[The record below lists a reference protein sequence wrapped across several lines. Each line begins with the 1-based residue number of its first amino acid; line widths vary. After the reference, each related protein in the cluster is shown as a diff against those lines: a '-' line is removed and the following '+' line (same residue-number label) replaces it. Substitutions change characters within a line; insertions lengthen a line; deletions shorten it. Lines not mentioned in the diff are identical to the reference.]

1 MSRTVT
7 AMYDSRS
14 EAEAARSRL
23 TASNIDAE
31 RVRIIDKSSSPTT
44 GSYSSSSGSTGASG
58 GDGQGFWASLKDMF
72 VPDEDRHA
80 YGEGISRG
88 GFLLCA
94 EVDENEVDEA
104 CRLLE
109 ESNSVDFD
117 QREQSWR
124 SEGWNGQYS
133 GATTGGFAGG
143 SAAMTDSMTGS
154 NPGSQSLGSQTTTG
168 GTGQSFGTTS
178 QASTGQSFGTT
189 DRTSTVAEEHIPIV
203 EEELRIGKRE
213 VNRGGA
219 RVRSYVREVPVH
231 EQVTLR
237 EEHVS
242 VERRPVNETLRAGE
256 LNAGDAFQERN
267 IEMTETAEEAVVAKQ
282 AQVKEELVVRKTVEE
297 HVENIDETVRRTEV
311 DVDEGLPGSEDRSAF
326 GSFGSGTG
334 GTTGTTGG
342 TGATGSPDRTDTDLE
357 RTDFQDRS
365 RGF

>member
-7 AMYDSRS
+7 AMFDSRS

-23 TASNIDAE
+23 TASNIDAD
-31 RVRIIDKSSSPTT
+31 RVRIIDKSSSPTS

-58 GDGQGFWASLKDMF
+58 GEGQGFWASLKDMF
-72 VPDEDRHA
+72 VPDEDRHS

-133 GATTGGFAGG
+133 GASTGGFAGG
-143 SAAMTDSMTGS
+143 SAAMTDSLTGS
-154 NPGSQSLGSQTTTG
+154 NPSSQSFSGQTTTG
-168 GTGQSFGTTS
+168 TTGQSFGS
-178 QASTGQSFGTT
+178 N

-213 VNRGGA
+213 VHRGGA

-267 IEMTETAEEAVVAKQ
+267 IEMTETAEEAVVAKE
-282 AQVKEELVVRKTVEE
+282 ARVKEELVVRKTAEE
-297 HVENIDETVRRTEV
+297 HVENVDDTVRRTEV
-311 DVDEGLPGSEDRSAF
+311 DVDEGMRGSEDRSAF
-326 GSFGSGTG
+326 GSFGSGAG
-334 GTTGTTGG
+334 GNAGTTGG
-342 TGATGSPDRTDTDLE
+342 TGTTGTTDRTDTDLE
-357 RTDFQDRS
+357 RTNPQDRS

>member
-1 MSRTVT
+1 MF
-7 AMYDSRS
+7 DSRS

-23 TASNIDAE
+23 TSSNIDAD
-31 RVRIIDKSSSPTT
+31 RVRIIDKSTSPTS
-44 GSYSSSSGSTGASG
+44 GSYSSSSGSTGDLG
-58 GDGQGFWASLKDMF
+58 GEGQGFWASLKDMF
-72 VPDEDRHA
+72 VPDDDRHA

-94 EVDENEVDEA
+94 QVDENEVDEA

-133 GATTGGFAGG
+133 GASTSGFAGT

-154 NPGSQSLGSQTTTG
+154 NPDRQSFGGQTTG
-168 GTGQSFGTTS
+168 GTSQSFGTTS
-178 QASTGQSFGTT
+178 QSSTGQSFGTT
-189 DRTSTVAEEHIPIV
+189 DRSTTVAEEHIPIV

-242 VERRPVNETLRAGE
+242 VERRPVNETLRAGD

-282 AQVKEELVVRKTVEE
+282 AVVKEELVVRKTAEE
-297 HVENIDETVRRTEV
+297 HVENVEDTVRRTEV
-311 DVDEGLPGSEDRSAF
+311 DIDEGLSGSEDRSAF
-326 GSFGSGTG
+326 GSFGG
-334 GTTGTTGG
+334 GTAGTTGG
-342 TGATGSPDRTDTDLE
+342 TGTGSTGRTDTDLE
-357 RTDFQDRS
+357 RTDLQDRS